1 MINSNATEVAKSIE
15 EYKKELER
23 KLINMVAGFAGE
35 LTQAASDSTRIG
47 DVSNAESAAKY
58 VKSYKRREKKYGIKP
73 IEGFHKGAWVYS
85 EGVIDFD
92 ETIYPVGIAVGEV
105 ISDARTK
112 YKLGDSFTI
121 GAKGPAYEMLQKEDD
136 IEGEALKIIMN
147 AHKAD
152 LPRYFNEG

>member
-1 MINSNATEVAKSIE
+1 
-15 EYKKELER
+15 
-23 KLINMVAGFAGE
+23 MVAGFAGE
-35 LTQAASDSTRIG
+35 LAQAASDSTRIG
-47 DVSNAESAAKY
+47 HISEGGNTASYVAKY
-58 VKSYKRREKKYGIKP
+58 KKRAKKHRIKP

-92 ETIYPVGIAVGEV
+92 ETIYPVDIAVGEA

-121 GAKGPAYEMLQKEDD
+121 GAKGPAYEILQKEDD